1 MITENAVTSAP
12 VVAKPE
18 LVTKLMLGKEDIL
31 AAVGQI
37 QIAGKKL
44 DTMIQV
50 AGMSV
55 LNHIDLHGDITL
67 FEALW
72 AAMPKGS
79 RKKALGDWAVKYGKV
94 VMHLDEKGK
103 IVAEKPFLFNKLGR
117 TNLLGAEG
125 EPWFDCAPEKLEDTE
140 LDFTKLLGMLLA
152 KADKA
157 SQKGIDIKGAELL
170 KKVREAAA
178 VTV

>member
-1 MITENAVTSAP
+1 MTTKTEITTVLMI
-12 VVAKPE
+12 
-18 LVTKLMLGKEDIL
+18 GKETIL
-31 AAVGQI
+31 EAVGVI
-37 QIAGKKL
+37 NVKGKEL
-44 DTMIQV
+44 DQLIQV

-55 LNHIDLHGDITL
+55 LNHIELHGDITL

-79 RKKALGDWAVKYGKV
+79 RKKALGDWAVKYGKL

-103 IVAEKPFLFNKLGR
+103 IINDKPFLFNKLGS
-117 TNLLGAEG
+117 TDLLGAEG
-125 EPWFDCAPEKLEDTE
+125 EPWYDCAPEKLEDTE

-157 SQKGIDIKGAELL
+157 AQKGLEIKGADVLA
-170 KKVREAAA
+170 KVREVASARGVAA
-178 VTV
+178 

>member
-1 MITENAVTSAP
+1 MTVIKKTEITTV
-12 VVAKPE
+12 
-18 LVTKLMLGKEDIL
+18 LLIGKESIL
-31 AAVGQI
+31 DAVGN
-37 QIAGKKL
+37 
-44 DTMIQV
+44 IQV
-50 AGMSV
+50 KGKELDQLIQVTGMSV
-55 LNHIDLHGDITL
+55 LNHIQLHGDITL

-103 IVAEKPFLFNKLGR
+103 IVADKPFLFNKLGN
-117 TNLLGAEG
+117 TDLLGAEA
-125 EPWFDCAPEKLEDTE
+125 EPWFNCAPEKLEDTE

-157 SQKGIDIKGAELL
+157 AQKGIDIKGADVLA
-170 KKVREAAA
+170 KVREVASVKGVAA
-178 VTV
+178 

>member
-1 MITENAVTSAP
+1 MTVIKKTEITTVLMI
-12 VVAKPE
+12 
-18 LVTKLMLGKEDIL
+18 GKESIL
-31 AAVGQI
+31 EAVGVI
-37 QIAGKKL
+37 NVKGKEL
-44 DTMIQV
+44 DRLIQV

-55 LNHIDLHGDITL
+55 LNHIELHGDITL

-79 RKKALGDWAVKYGKV
+79 RKKALGDWAIKYGKL

-103 IVAEKPFLFNKLGR
+103 IVNDKPFLYNILGS
-117 TNLLGAEG
+117 TNLLGAEA
-125 EPWFDCAPEKLEDTE
+125 EPWFNCAPEKLEDTE

-157 SQKGIDIKGAELL
+157 AQKGLDIKGADVLA
-170 KKVREAAA
+170 KVREVAMARAVPVAA
-178 VTV
+178 